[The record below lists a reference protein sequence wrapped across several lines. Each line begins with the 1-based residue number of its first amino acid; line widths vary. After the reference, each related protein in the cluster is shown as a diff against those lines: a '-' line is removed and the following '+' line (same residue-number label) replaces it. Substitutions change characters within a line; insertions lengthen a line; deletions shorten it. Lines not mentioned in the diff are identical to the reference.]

1 MATQDH
7 EPCDR
12 PISEQDGIMGHQ
24 PNERGDAE
32 NGNQGNLSASACP
45 SDRYSVTHLATA
57 GDNAGISAQDGGGA
71 VTTLRTSSA
80 APICVLTAT
89 EWRALCALRAQFRQD
104 RDLFSEG
111 ELARLRFVRWLFQ
124 TGRLVP

>member
-1 MATQDH
+1 MNVL
-7 EPCDR
+7 P
-12 PISEQDGIMGHQ
+12 HQ
-24 PNERGDAE
+24 GASPNERGDAE
-32 NGNQGNLSASACP
+32 NGNQGHLSASACP
-45 SDRYSVTHLATA
+45 ADHYSVTHLATA
-57 GDNAGISAQDGGGA
+57 GNNTGISVQDGGGA
-71 VTTLRTSSA
+71 ATTLQTSST